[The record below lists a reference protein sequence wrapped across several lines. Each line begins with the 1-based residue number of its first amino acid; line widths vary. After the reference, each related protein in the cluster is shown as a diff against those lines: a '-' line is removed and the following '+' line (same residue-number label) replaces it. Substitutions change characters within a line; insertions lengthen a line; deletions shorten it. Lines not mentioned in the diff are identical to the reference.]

1 MAAVLDTDFIH
12 VQAIPVGEDQ
22 VYYVWAST
30 VQEGLAIMAAYIAVF
45 LPLSAYLYQRKE
57 STG

>member
-1 MAAVLDTDFIH
+1 VN
-12 VQAIPVGEDQ
+12 
-22 VYYVWAST
+22 
-30 VQEGLAIMAAYIAVF
+30 EGLAIMASYVAVF